1 MYLVTHYP
9 VNSLN
14 NIIQKL
20 SLRNF
25 PTNVIQCLVI
35 GTDKDMTGQQRCIH
49 LVSACSYHK
58 LLSYRVHG
66 TMYIVH
72 GSSQTGVATEWVGQ
86 QEESLVP
93 NWTRFWICVDE
104 IGNYFKKKI
113 LSKRCK
119 WSKNGWKWW
128 RNLWKQFLRSEKRG
142 EWGFWLVSK
151 LTELRSS
158 ARLQISG
165 NCCKKLFNV
174 QCVRAPPIPCTNSIG
189 NNLPAFKTPL
199 LLSLVTTW
207 YWTKVERWIKHCQ
220 RGHNGPKELWVLL
233 TTVTSF

>member
-14 NIIQKL
+14 DIIQKL

-35 GTDKDMTGQQRCIH
+35 GTDRDMTGQQRRIH
-49 LVSACSYHK
+49 FVSACSYHK

-72 GSSQTGVATEWVGQ
+72 GSSQIGVATEWVGQ

-104 IGNYFKKKI
+104 IGNYFQKDFVKKMQMAKEWMKMVEK
-113 LSKRCK
+113 SMKTVPEK
-119 WSKNGWKWW
+119 WEERGVRFLISFQIDRVAEQRSAANFRKLLQEAFQCSMCASTTDPLHK
-128 RNLWKQFLRSEKRG
+128 LWEK
-142 EWGFWLVSK
+142 
-151 LTELRSS
+151 
-158 ARLQISG
+158 
-165 NCCKKLFNV
+165 
-174 QCVRAPPIPCTNSIG
+174 
-189 NNLPAFKTPL
+189 
-199 LLSLVTTW
+199 
-207 YWTKVERWIKHCQ
+207 
-220 RGHNGPKELWVLL
+220 
-233 TTVTSF
+233 